1 VPHGSPKD
9 AHRVQ
14 GEPGTSLSH
23 GSPKDAHRVQGE
35 PGTSLSHG
43 WNFDTSYL
51 NLPGVFYQT
60 AQPIAVALPQLVLF
74 NSALA
79 GELGLNAEALG
90 HESSALIF
98 SGNQL
103 PEGATPI
110 AQAYAGHQF
119 GHFTVLGDGRAILL
133 GEQIAPNNSRWDIQL
148 KGPGKTP
155 YSRRG
160 DGRAALGP
168 MLREYIISE
177 AMHALEIPTTRSL
190 AVVATGEPVY
200 RDNVLPGAVL
210 TRVAASHIRV
220 GTFEFAA
227 SQGWLRA
234 GTGKDALGV
243 PATSAGAESR
253 ALSAVEGQGGTSAV
267 KALADYT
274 IARHYPECR
283 NAENPYL
290 AFFQAVAKRQAQLIA
305 KWMQVGFIHGVM
317 NTDNMALSGETIDYG
332 PCAFMDAYDPATV
345 FSSIDQHGRYAFANQ
360 PRIASWNLARLA
372 EAMLPLFADDEQAAI
387 ALAQQALVDFGES
400 FNRHWL
406 SGMRKKLGL
415 INEEDADS
423 ELVTALLSLM
433 QQHQADYTNTFRRL
447 SGSASASAE
456 NHGTPANALPGT
468 ETLFATAEFTAWA
481 GNWWARVK
489 RQSISPTEALA
500 NMRAVNPAVIAR
512 NHKVEEALKT
522 AENGDM
528 SLTHALLAEVQQP
541 YLETA
546 ENASYREGAPQSAGP
561 YRTFCGT

>member
-1 VPHGSPKD
+1 MPTTTIPS
-9 AHRVQ
+9 A
-14 GEPGTSLSH
+14 TSKS
-23 GSPKDAHRVQGE
+23 V
-35 PGTSLSHG
+35 G

-51 NLPGVFYQT
+51 NLPGAFYAP
-60 AQPIAVALPQLVLF
+60 AQPVAVKLPQLVLF
-74 NSALA
+74 NRALA
-79 GELGLNAEALG
+79 RDLGLNADVLAEPV
-90 HESSALIF
+90 SALIF
-98 SGNQL
+98 AGNVL

-133 GEQIAPNNSRWDIQL
+133 GEQITPKGERYDVQL
-148 KGPGKTP
+148 KGPGQTP

-177 AMHALEIPTTRSL
+177 AMAALGVPTTRSL

-200 RDNVLPGAVL
+200 RENVLPGAVL

-227 SQGWLRA
+227 AQGDLSQ
-234 GTGKDALGV
+234 
-243 PATSAGAESR
+243 
-253 ALSAVEGQGGTSAV
+253 V

-274 IARHYPECR
+274 IRRHYADAV

-290 AFFQAVAKRQAQLIA
+290 AFFKLVAERQAELIA

-360 PRIASWNLARLA
+360 PRIASWNLARFA
-372 EAMLPLFADDEQAAI
+372 ETLLPLFDADEKKAIELGQAA
-387 ALAQQALVDFGES
+387 LAEFGES
-400 FNRHWL
+400 FNRHWAQ
-406 SGMRKKLGL
+406 GMRAKLGL
-415 INEEDADS
+415 IGEEDADG
-423 ELVTALLSLM
+423 ELVTALLGLM

-447 SGSASASAE
+447 SGRGGDAQPGEAAA
-456 NHGTPANALPGT
+456 TNALPGT
-468 ETLFATAEFTAWA
+468 EALFAAKEFVDWA
-481 GNWWARVK
+481 GLWWARLG
-489 RQSISPTEALA
+489 RQNIAPAAALE
-500 NMRAVNPAVIAR
+500 NMRSVNPAVIAR
-512 NHKVEEALKT
+512 NHKVEEALSAANTGDLSVLQKLLLVIANPFNEMPDN
-522 AENGDM
+522 AE
-528 SLTHALLAEVQQP
+528 
-541 YLETA
+541 
-546 ENASYREGAPQSAGP
+546 YRTPAPTGGEP

>member
-1 VPHGSPKD
+1 MRNNISPRLSIRLNLTPTVTPSQTTNL
-9 AHRVQ
+9 HRF
-14 GEPGTSLSH
+14 
-23 GSPKDAHRVQGE
+23 
-35 PGTSLSHG
+35 
-43 WNFDTSYL
+43 NFDTSYL
-51 NLPGVFYQT
+51 NLPGVFYT
-60 AQPIAVALPQLVLF
+60 PASPTPVALPQLVLF
-74 NSALA
+74 NASLA
-79 GELGLNAEALG
+79 RDLGLNADVLARED
-90 HESSALIF
+90 SALIF
-98 SGNQL
+98 GGNLL

-119 GHFTVLGDGRAILL
+119 GHFTMLGDGRAILL
-133 GEQIAPNNSRWDIQL
+133 GEQITPQGDRFDIQY

-177 AMHALEIPTTRSL
+177 AMFALGIPTTRSL

-200 RDNVLPGAVL
+200 RENVLPGAVL

-220 GTFEFAA
+220 GTFEYAA

-243 PATSAGAESR
+243 PAASVGSESR

-274 IARHYPECR
+274 MRRHYPETV
-283 NAENPYL
+283 NAENPHL
-290 AFFQAVAKRQAQLIA
+290 ALFQAVAERQAQLIA

-372 EAMLPLFADDEQAAI
+372 EAMLPLFADDEKQSIELAQAA
-387 ALAQQALVDFGES
+387 LVEFGES

-433 QQHQADYTNTFRRL
+433 QEHQADYTNTFRRL

-456 NHGTPANALPGT
+456 NHGTTANALPGT
-468 ETLFATAEFTAWA
+468 EALFATAEFTAWA

-489 RQSISPTEALA
+489 RQSISPTEALT
-500 NMRAVNPAVIAR
+500 NMRATNPAVIAR
-512 NHKVEEALKT
+512 NHKVEEALKA
-522 AENGDM
+522 AESGDM
-528 SLTHALLAEVQQP
+528 TVTHALLAAVQQP
-541 YLETA
+541 YLETP
-546 ENASYREGAPQSAGP
+546 ENAAYREAAPQSAEP